1 MFNSL
6 YLSRPWSACYEGDD
20 DAEKAAAE
28 KAAAAE
34 KVARWATRE
43 EVAQRWAT
51 NDKWRRSLEG
61 RLRGAAPQYAAP
73 IERQLKEVKRLLRRD
88 SWAVEK

>member
-1 MFNSL
+1 M
-6 YLSRPWSACYEGDD
+6 SALTVASPAHLAAKA
-20 DAEKAAAE
+20 AEKKAAAE
-28 KAAAAE
+28 KAAD
-34 KVARWATRE
+34 RWATRE
-43 EVAQRWAT
+43 EAAARWAT

>member
-1 MFNSL
+1 M
-6 YLSRPWSACYEGDD
+6 SALTVASPAHLAAKA
-20 DAEKAAAE
+20 AEKKAAAE
-28 KAAAAE
+28 KAA
-34 KVARWATRE
+34 
-43 EVAQRWAT
+43 QRWAT
-51 NDKWRRSLEG
+51 NEKWRRSLEG

>member
-1 MFNSL
+1 M
-6 YLSRPWSACYEGDD
+6 SALTVASPAHLAAKA
-20 DAEKAAAE
+20 AEKKAAAAE
-28 KAAAAE
+28 KAAL
-34 KVARWATRE
+34 
-43 EVAQRWAT
+43 WAT
-51 NDKWRRSLEG
+51 NDKLRRSLEG

>member
-1 MFNSL
+1 MSITPANVVSF
-6 YLSRPWSACYEGDD
+6 SAVQ
-20 DAEKAAAE
+20 KAAAE
-28 KAAAAE
+28 KAAD
-34 KVARWATRE
+34 RWATRE
-43 EVAQRWAT
+43 EAAARWAT

>member
-1 MFNSL
+1 M
-6 YLSRPWSACYEGDD
+6 SALVAATAVTPATVASFG
-20 DAEKAAAE
+20 AVQRAAAE
-28 KAAAAE
+28 KAAAADRWATRVE
-34 KVARWATRE
+34 AAARWATH
-43 EVAQRWAT
+43 
-51 NDKWRRSLEG
+51 DKLRRSLEG